1 MFIRHYLAKGHN
13 TIPLKNLRYATEHQ
27 KKGEVVTHV
36 GWKIQG
42 DYGGEVVRAQKHRY
56 EVVFTP
62 EEARDFKNRLE
73 EMLQRFDDTNV
84 ERILSEESL
93 REDINVAE
101 D

>member
-1 MFIRHYLAKGHN
+1 MFIRHFLAKGFN
-13 TIPLKNLRYATEHQ
+13 TIPLKNLRYLTEHQ
-27 KKGEVVTHV
+27 KKGEVITHV

-42 DYGGEVVRAQKHRY
+42 DYGGEVLRAQKHKY

-62 EEARDFKNRLE
+62 EEARDFKTRLE

-84 ERILSEESL
+84 DRILAEEAL
-93 REDINVAE
+93 KDDINVDE